1 MDLWLGHD
9 FHFICRVFLRPISD
23 NLTRHA
29 RLRRSRGERRERDC
43 QYLPEKKF
51 NKTKNFESSFFYISF
66 RRSTPSKL
74 WSELK
79 VVSRL
84 SDMQTC
90 GEGYRRRV
98 TIVYVRMSS
107 WWASHRE
114 PEEQTKQ
121 RYWTWYWSLL
131 LRQAWVDTPEHY
143 IVNIKIFGGSFPS
156 NICTLV
162 SEKVDSTA

>member
-1 MDLWLGHD
+1 MI
-9 FHFICRVFLRPISD
+9 FISSVVFFSVPFLIIW
-23 NLTRHA
+23 HA
-29 RLRRSRGERRERDC
+29 TPDWDGGRGERDC
-43 QYLPEKKF
+43 QYLPEKKL
-51 NKTKNFESSFFYISF
+51 TRRTTESSFVCIYLW
-66 RRSTPSKL
+66 RSTPSKL

-79 VVSRL
+79 VVTRL

>member
-29 RLRRSRGERRERDC
+29 RLRRRERRER
-43 QYLPEKKF
+43 LSIFTREKI
-51 NKTKNFESSFFYISF
+51 NKTKKFESSFFCISS

-74 WSELK
+74 WLWCPGWVTCRYVE
-79 VVSRL
+79 R
-84 SDMQTC
+84 DMD
-90 GEGYRRRV
+90 EGWRV